1 MCPQSELRATGDQDR
16 SAPISMISGLPVAN
30 LDKPACPTPR
40 YLRRHV
46 VVLLAAASR
55 AAAVI
60 HLYGRGG
67 AARSGPFNT
76 LRFQMNIA
84 AACAFRLTIIFFHE
98 DLLFQHQRRRAR
110 AHALVQLNASACA
123 VACDLVG
130 PAASA
135 GVTAARRELSQ
146 VRVIQ
151 LHVGLDCSLLI
162 ARGLHAGYERG
173 DRRDPALAEG
183 IGTSRLV
190 LGAAALQLGLDVL
203 GAGTC
208 HQPQEHLQG
217 VLCHLDIGRAAD
229 QQPHYST
236 GEDSAARKDELA
248 AESIGHKAGKVG
260 FVPAR
265 RVRRP

>member
-1 MCPQSELRATGDQDR
+1 
-16 SAPISMISGLPVAN
+16 
-30 LDKPACPTPR
+30 
-40 YLRRHV
+40 
-46 VVLLAAASR
+46 
-55 AAAVI
+55 
-60 HLYGRGG
+60 
-67 AARSGPFNT
+67 
-76 LRFQMNIA
+76 MNIA

-162 ARGLHAGYERG
+162 ARGLHAGYERRSPRPSPG
-173 DRRDPALAEG
+173 RRHRHEP
-183 IGTSRLV
+183 SCSW
-190 LGAAALQLGLDVL
+190 AAALQLGLDVL

-265 RVRRP
+265 RAAALTEHSRAPIA

>member
-162 ARGLHAGYERG
+162 ARGLHAGTRG

-190 LGAAALQLGLDVL
+190 LGPQRFNLALMCSARARAISRRSTCRVYCATSTLGE
-203 GAGTC
+203 
-208 HQPQEHLQG
+208 QPTSSHTTPPERIPPLA
-217 VLCHLDIGRAAD
+217 RMSS
-229 QQPHYST
+229 QPKA
-236 GEDSAARKDELA
+236 SATR
-248 AESIGHKAGKVG
+248 
-260 FVPAR
+260 PAR
-265 RVRRP
+265 

>member
-67 AARSGPFNT
+67 ATRSGPFNT

-162 ARGLHAGYERG
+162 ARGLHAGYERRSPRPSPG
-173 DRRDPALAEG
+173 RRHRHEP
-183 IGTSRLV
+183 SCSW
-190 LGAAALQLGLDVL
+190 AAALQLGLDVL

-236 GEDSAARKDELA
+236 G
-248 AESIGHKAGKVG
+248 G
-260 FVPAR
+260 FR
-265 RVRRP
+265 RSQG